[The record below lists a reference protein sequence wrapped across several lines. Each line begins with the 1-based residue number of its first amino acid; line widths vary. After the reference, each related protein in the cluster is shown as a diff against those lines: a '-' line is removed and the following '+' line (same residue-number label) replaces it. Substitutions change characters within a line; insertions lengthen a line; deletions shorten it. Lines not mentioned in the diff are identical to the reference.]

1 MTRRRSTPPRRPLP
15 LLGALC
21 LASCGRG
28 PAERP
33 TAAAP
38 DPAPIVGIDAVE
50 LLPGVRVDLERRVV
64 EFEGFVPVD
73 AFDPDAPDVWLEQ
86 IVCTPDT
93 REHESLVVT
102 EARPSHIHAALIA
115 IGLQSGSPGSWR
127 TENQE
132 SGAWRV
138 VLDPPTGDRVIVEF
152 ITRDDAGNPRLDRAE
167 SWVVSARTGLPLGA
181 ERPIEFVF
189 AGSRLVTWQ
198 GREVYD
204 ADFAGTL
211 IGLATFGGETIALS
225 RVIPH
230 AEAVEPLQWKA
241 NIAAIPPFGT
251 PVTVRLRP
259 AEPARSQPNS
269 RD

>member
-1 MTRRRSTPPRRPLP
+1 MTRRRSIPPHALP
-15 LLGALC
+15 LLGVLC
-21 LASCGRG
+21 LASCARG
-28 PAERP
+28 PDERP
-33 TAAAP
+33 PPAAP
-38 DPAPIVGIDAVE
+38 DPAPLVETDAVE
-50 LLPGVRVDLERRVV
+50 LLPGVRVDLDRRLV

-93 REHESLVVT
+93 REHESLIVT
-102 EARPSHIHAALIA
+102 EARPSHIHAALLA
-115 IGLQSGSPGSWR
+115 IGLQAGSPGSWR
-127 TENQE
+127 TENQD

-167 SWVVSARTGLPLGA
+167 SWVVSSQTGLPLGA
-181 ERPIEFVF
+181 DRPIEFVF
-189 AGSRLVTWQ
+189 AGSRRVPWQ
-198 GREVYD
+198 DREVYD
-204 ADFAGTL
+204 ADLAGTL
-211 IGLATFGGETIALS
+211 VGLATFGGETIALS

-241 NIAAIPPFGT
+241 NIATVPPVGT

-259 AEPARSQPNS
+259 AGPVRTNRDAR
-269 RD
+269 D